1 MCGIYGSTR
10 LYSDDI
16 VKQKLNYMK
25 FRGPNHQEFQKIKK
39 LNDEQIILGHVR
51 LAILDLDKRSN
62 QPFKYNENIVIVFNG
77 EIYNYQELKHTYLG
91 DVDFS
96 TESDTE
102 VICAMYEKF
111 GKDCVKFFNGMFAF
125 VIFDKQKNILV
136 GARDR
141 LGKKPFYYNLTAAS
155 FEFAS
160 QLNSIRFD
168 NNFTISQQSRKFY
181 LLNGYI
187 PDPYCICEEVS
198 KLRAGQLFTLTLET
212 YEMKIEQYWDIFSN
226 SYGFE
231 KPKCYSEAKEQ
242 LKDLLFD
249 SVKIRLNA
257 DVPIGMFLS
266 GGIDSS
272 LSSAIISRLTNKIEA
287 YTIGFNDPKYN
298 ESTYANDIANYL
310 GIPIHIKYCEGKDM
324 LDSFDN
330 YCAFYDE
337 PFADHS
343 LIPTSY
349 LVEQARKNVTV
360 AIGGD
365 GGDELFFGYYRYFGL
380 KKKKQFYN
388 IPYSIR
394 KNIYN
399 IIKNIYNNHNINLLR
414 YKTLEEAYLARG
426 DYGFLFDTEL
436 FDIFELVKKLPD
448 YHYLFNERGLLKYA
462 DYDIKH
468 YLNNCINTKTDRAS
482 MRYSLELRSPL
493 MDYRVAEYS
502 RLLPYEYLYDNKL
515 GGKKI
520 LKDILYEMVPR
531 QLLDRPKTG
540 FCAPVGNWFKNE
552 LKDLFIDRVSMDNLM
567 IFIPELN
574 SLKIIKLRDEF
585 LKGINDSETTFF
597 KIFSYIEWCLHY
609 NIK

>member
-1 MCGIYGSTR
+1 MCGIYGTTK

-16 VKQKLNYMK
+16 VKQKLNLMK
-25 FRGPNHQEFQKIKK
+25 FRGPDHQEFHKIKK
-39 LNDEQIILGHVR
+39 LNGEQVILGHVR
-51 LAILDLDKRSN
+51 LSILDLDKRSN
-62 QPFKYNENIVIVFNG
+62 QPFKFNENIVVVFNG
-77 EIYNYQELKHTYLG
+77 EIYNYQELKRTYLG
-91 DVDFS
+91 DVEFR

-125 VIFDKQKNILV
+125 VIFDKQKNLLF

-141 LGKKPFYYNLTAAS
+141 LGKKPFYYNLTATG

-160 QLNSIRFD
+160 QLNAIRFSND
-168 NNFTISQQSRKFY
+168 FTISQQSRKFY

-187 PDPYCICEEVS
+187 PDPYCIYEKVS
-198 KLRAGQLFTLTLET
+198 KLRAGQLFTLNLET
-212 YEMKIEQYWDIFSN
+212 YEMNIEQYWDIFSN
-226 SYGFE
+226 SCGFE
-231 KPKCYSEAKEQ
+231 RPRCYNAAKEQ

-272 LSSAIISRLTNKIEA
+272 LSSAIISKLTNNIEA
-287 YTIGFNDPKYN
+287 YTIGFNDPQYN
-298 ESTYANDIANYL
+298 ESTFANNIANYL
-310 GIPIHIKYCEGKDM
+310 GIPIHIEYCEGKDM
-324 LDSFDN
+324 LDNFNN
-330 YCAFYDE
+330 YCEFYDE

-365 GGDELFFGYYRYFGL
+365 GGDELFFGYYRYLGL
-380 KKKKQFYN
+380 KKKKLFYN

-394 KNIYN
+394 KSVYN
-399 IIKNIYNNHNINLLR
+399 IVNNFYNNHNINLLR

-426 DYGFLFDTEL
+426 DYGFLFDIEL
-436 FDIFELVKKLPD
+436 FDIFDLVKKLPD
-448 YHYLFNERGLLKYA
+448 YDYLFNERGLLKYA

-468 YLNNCINTKTDRAS
+468 YLNSCINTKTDRAS

-520 LKDILYEMVPR
+520 LKEILYEMIPG
-531 QLLDRPKTG
+531 QLIDRPKTG
-540 FCAPVGNWFKNE
+540 FCAPIGNWFKNE
-552 LKDLFIDRVSMDNLM
+552 LKDTFIDRVSMDNLRR
-567 IFIPELN
+567 FIPELD
-574 SLKIIKLRDEF
+574 SLKVMKLRDDF
-585 LKGINDSETTFF
+585 LNGINNSETTFF
-597 KIFSYIEWCLHY
+597 KIYSYIEWCLHY